1 MPVGVV
7 PEQPEGETDNGT
19 FVAVIIAL
27 SVVVL
32 VLLCGGFIGWWFW
45 IRPTEWKHIEET
57 TSVEN
62 VRVEPSSRA
71 VDVTGRTADEMMEK
85 ERPSLNINGH
95 TWSGECVQFDIQS
108 KVCLKLY
115 ILLLS
120 MLEST
125 DAAPQLV
132 KNITA
137 ADDSDSS
144 TTSAVTPNATP
155 RERKKSITF
164 NENVERIEIET
175 EVPVTVNTY
184 QF

>member
-1 MPVGVV
+1 
-7 PEQPEGETDNGT
+7 
-19 FVAVIIAL
+19 
-27 SVVVL
+27 
-32 VLLCGGFIGWWFW
+32 
-45 IRPTEWKHIEET
+45 
-57 TSVEN
+57 
-62 VRVEPSSRA
+62 
-71 VDVTGRTADEMMEK
+71 
-85 ERPSLNINGH
+85 
-95 TWSGECVQFDIQS
+95 
-108 KVCLKLY
+108 
-115 ILLLS
+115 
-120 MLEST
+120 MLESS

>member
-1 MPVGVV
+1 MSWSSEFRTSKTVSQSRLRSLSFSKFEEANGGAAFTLTSARLEDEMPVGVV

-95 TWSGECVQFDIQS
+95 TWSGEC
-108 KVCLKLY
+108 K
-115 ILLLS
+115 
-120 MLEST
+120 
-125 DAAPQLV
+125 
-132 KNITA
+132 
-137 ADDSDSS
+137 
-144 TTSAVTPNATP
+144 
-155 RERKKSITF
+155 
-164 NENVERIEIET
+164 
-175 EVPVTVNTY
+175 
-184 QF
+184 